1 MSVNKIAVPLPNNSK
16 RKRIL
21 MNTKITI
28 PALVWLTLIA
38 CKSNNNEEITV
49 DADAAANTEIAEAQ
63 RDKSAE
69 PKELLRQV
77 TPSQRQVQAPQ
88 TTVMLNPP
96 HGQPGHRCD
105 IAVGA
110 PLPNDSNVIAQASS
124 QARPVGQGEAMPA
137 VSDGTQV
144 QYVQVAQSQPTYV
157 GKKGEKLNPPHGQ
170 PGHRCDI
177 PVGAP
182 LSSKPVAQ
190 AASQGAQPTVTQQQ
204 VVIPPDPNGRK
215 VGVTEEGFSGKP
227 NPPHGQPGHRCDIA
241 VGETLP

>member
-1 MSVNKIAVPLPNNSK
+1 
-16 RKRIL
+16 

-28 PALVWLTLIA
+28 PALVWLALIA

-110 PLPNDSNVIAQASS
+110 PLPNDGNVIAQASS

-144 QYVQVAQSQPTYV
+144 QYVQVAQPQPTYV
-157 GKKGEKLNPPHGQ
+157 GKKGEKLNPP
-170 PGHRCDI
+170 
-177 PVGAP
+177 PVQ
-182 LSSKPVAQ
+182 Q
-190 AASQGAQPTVTQQQ
+190 ASQPTVSQQQ